1 MSSRFGRAW
10 YGFRVDE
17 ALFDVTGLCVDLP
30 SAPRSEKDR
39 ALPTRIVDGVSFRLG
54 RGEALVLVGPSGSG
68 KSTLLRTL
76 NRLVEPTVGTV
87 HFGGRDICSMDPRD
101 LRRRVALVMQTPVM
115 FEGTV
120 EENLRTRPNGSLGSL
135 DKRRLGKALEDVGLE
150 ASVLDRDAASLS
162 GGEKQRVAIARAL
175 LGDPEVFLLDE
186 PTSALDPP
194 NAAMV
199 VEAVARLR
207 SERKLSI
214 IAVTHQPELVRRI
227 GGRLLYLVKGRI
239 RADEPIQGGAA
250 FTSATLEAFLR
261 GEHAPTSEHPESA

>member
-1 MSSRFGRAW
+1 MLPAW

-17 ALFDVTGLCVDLP
+17 PLFDVTGLCVDLP
-30 SAPRSEKDR
+30 SGARRPKDGS
-39 ALPTRIVDGVSFRLG
+39 AATRIVDGVSFRLG

-76 NRLVEPTVGTV
+76 NRLVEPTTGTV
-87 HFGGRDICSMDPRD
+87 HLGGRDICSMDPRD

-120 EENLRTRPNGSLGSL
+120 EENLRTRPTGAAGDL
-135 DKRRLGKALEDVGLE
+135 DKRRLAEALEEVGLD
-150 ASVLDRDAASLS
+150 ASMLDRDSASLS

-194 NAAMV
+194 NAALV
-199 VEAVARLR
+199 VDAVARLR
-207 SERKLSI
+207 VERKLTI
-214 IAVTHQPELVRRI
+214 VAVTHQPELVRRL
-227 GGRLLYLVKGRI
+227 GGRLLYLVKGRV
-239 RADEPIQGGAA
+239 RADEPIHGDAA
-250 FTSATLEAFLR
+250 FTSSTLEAFLR
-261 GEHAPTSEHPESA
+261 GEHVRFSEHPESA